1 MAPTGLSNLRYSP
14 GRRLTPP
21 SPTTSA
27 PAGARRAEAICL
39 GLVVAYALGALVLAG
54 PQAPGPGWI
63 VSHPLV
69 RALSL
74 AGAIPLSLKI
84 VRLRIGLRG
93 PAGPA
98 WAHALQ
104 GARAEGWFRERLIG
118 YVLLLV
124 LLPVFFWSFAAWKS
138 SVPVFLP
145 FHWDS
150 TFAALDRRLHG
161 GDPYR
166 LLEFLQHPPI
176 TLLLDRAYFSW
187 NYLLVVLV
195 LWQGWLGTRESRG
208 RFWLAFVLTWIL
220 LGTVLATAGSSAGP
234 CFYQRVTGGPGPYR
248 PLMDYLASVDGL
260 GIFVAQNY
268 LWSAHEAQ
276 RVVFGGGISAFPS
289 LHIAIPVLA
298 ACAAWH
304 RHRVVA
310 WGFIAFAVLIWMGSI
325 LLAWHYAVDGEA
337 SALLVPGIWWL
348 SGRLAGTGAP
358 ENGS

>member
-1 MAPTGLSNLRYSP
+1 M
-14 GRRLTPP
+14 P
-21 SPTTSA
+21 SPTGSA
-27 PAGARRAEAICL
+27 PTGARRAEAITL
-39 GLVVAYALGALVLAG
+39 GLVVAFALGALILAG
-54 PQAPGPGWI
+54 SQAPGPGWI

-84 VRLRIGLRG
+84 VRLRLGLPG
-93 PAGPA
+93 PAGAA
-98 WAHALQ
+98 WTRALQ
-104 GARAEGWFRERLIG
+104 GAKAEGWFRERLIG

-138 SVPVFLP
+138 YIPVFLP
-145 FHWDS
+145 FHWDPA
-150 TFAALDRRLHG
+150 FAVLDRRLHG

-166 LLEFLQHPPI
+166 VLGFLQHPPI

-234 CFYQRVTGGPGPYR
+234 CFYQRVTGDPGPYQ

-260 GIFVAQNY
+260 GVFVAQNY

-298 ACAAWH
+298 ACAAWR
-304 RHRVVA
+304 RHRLAA
-310 WGFIAFAVLIWMGSI
+310 WAFIAFAVVIWIGSI
-325 LLAWHYAVDGEA
+325 LLSWHYAVDGEA

-348 SGRLAGTGAP
+348 SGRLAGTKAP
-358 ENGS
+358 GEP